1 MNNLVVT
8 PISKLIGYMLLIIS
22 TGAYSH
28 FASAA
33 ETPLSETMV
42 SVLNPRGT
50 QPPIQLTPLA
60 PRLDTLNGKTI
71 YLVDVR
77 FMGGDI
83 FLQQVQ
89 TWFTENMPEVK
100 TVFKEKQGS
109 YGEDDPELR
118 VSDEYMKKCVLEMAG
133 YAAGLWQQRLENPG
147 ADLISMLAHS
157 RVNGEAMTF
166 PTYIGTFILLVVG
179 GNETTRN
186 SISGGLLALSENPE
200 ERRKLLDDPSLI
212 PSAVQ
217 EIVRWVSPVLHM
229 RRTAT
234 EDTEIRGQKIK
245 KGDKVVMWYASGNRD
260 EEKWDDPFRFDVT
273 RYTKPNAATQLG
285 FGAGQHFCLGSRLA
299 ELQLKVLF
307 EELLR
312 RFPDIHV
319 SGPVRRMRSNFIYGL
334 KEMPVAYTPEG

>member
-8 PISKLIGYMLLIIS
+8 RISKLIGYMLLIIS

-109 YGEDDPELR
+109 YGEDDPELWAEIKEHG
-118 VSDEYMKKCVLEMAG
+118 D
-133 YAAGLWQQRLENPG
+133 
-147 ADLISMLAHS
+147 
-157 RVNGEAMTF
+157 AMIIA
-166 PTYIGTFILLVVG
+166 IG
-179 GNETTRN
+179 
-186 SISGGLLALSENPE
+186 
-200 ERRKLLDDPSLI
+200 
-212 PSAVQ
+212 
-217 EIVRWVSPVLHM
+217 H
-229 RRTAT
+229 
-234 EDTEIRGQKIK
+234 
-245 KGDKVVMWYASGNRD
+245 
-260 EEKWDDPFRFDVT
+260 
-273 RYTKPNAATQLG
+273 
-285 FGAGQHFCLGSRLA
+285 
-299 ELQLKVLF
+299 
-307 EELLR
+307 
-312 RFPDIHV
+312 
-319 SGPVRRMRSNFIYGL
+319 
-334 KEMPVAYTPEG
+334 